1 VVHGVFRW
9 ERDSLHDNAPMR
21 QHNTATHST
30 NVLSWAAPVA
40 SFVLWGAATASL
52 VAWGLAFWPND
63 GQPLA
68 TPVAMGPVATGS
80 EVSATNLS
88 RILGVSSM
96 PAGAEPDAPS
106 VHSRLVLVGIAK
118 SGANMAAL
126 IAVDGQAAKPFAN
139 PALRH
144 LILQLRQKADLVVDI
159 VTQDTLLHAG
169 FSEAAKAHAQ
179 DLVQSFE
186 GFIAQ
191 HKDEIT
197 ALQINLQIC

>member
-68 TPVAMGPVATGS
+68 TPVSMGPVATGS

-96 PAGAEPDAPS
+96 SVGAEPDAPS
-106 VHSRLVLVGIAK
+106 VHTRLVLVGIAK

-126 IAVDGQAAKPFAN
+126 IAVDGQAAKPFAKGMEVLPGLVLQSVSLQQAHLGVALN
-139 PALRH
+139 SPSHMSLDMPKRAEPAR
-144 LILQLRQKADLVVDI
+144 
-159 VTQDTLLHAG
+159 G
-169 FSEAAKAHAQ
+169 W
-179 DLVQSFE
+179 VQ
-186 GFIAQ
+186 
-191 HKDEIT
+191 
-197 ALQINLQIC
+197 